1 MWNKFWS
8 STINKYEGLL
18 KLKFSKGNLFLKR
31 NIDVKHLL
39 KSDSKEI
46 LKILNHDN
54 SKRLLIV
61 LAEPLLLTNG
71 NFALSTYAK
80 LYDEKGKFVSN
91 IYKNTKNFKS
101 YGKVINLQ
109 EKHIKKEIN
118 KIISIFSN
126 SWKKNNLFKGDII
139 NQVNFYIPIEN
150 KEDWSHFILMIEKI
164 PYIDEFKIVAI
175 KKDVGK
181 VSINFNGT
189 LNTLFNIL
197 NEKGLMFEQIN
208 DEFVLLK

>member
-1 MWNKFWS
+1 MQREF
-8 STINKYEGLL
+8 
-18 KLKFSKGNLFLKR
+18 
-31 NIDVKHLL
+31 
-39 KSDSKEI
+39 
-46 LKILNHDN
+46 
-54 SKRLLIV
+54 
-61 LAEPLLLTNG
+61 
-71 NFALSTYAK
+71 
-80 LYDEKGKFVSN
+80 
-91 IYKNTKNFKS
+91 
-101 YGKVINLQ
+101 
-109 EKHIKKEIN
+109 
-118 KIISIFSN
+118 
-126 SWKKNNLFKGDII
+126 
-139 NQVNFYIPIEN
+139 FYIEN